1 MGEKNLWSKVGLIV
15 LLVGLSIWQ
24 IYPPKK
30 NLKPGIDL
38 GGGYSALFEI
48 DDTNAKDD
56 PHLAEKVMDILKKRI
71 DPGSTRNL
79 IWRPIGRNRL
89 EIQMPRARGET
100 GAREYQ
106 AVRDKL
112 LATNITEAEVR
123 AALALSPAERDS
135 KLAELV
141 RGVSARKPLFEQLAR
156 VDDRYRRAL
165 RLADSQP
172 ATTQPAATQ
181 PAADTQP
188 AEEIG
193 VILEDRADVIDKLL
207 ATNLSVPA
215 LIDRLELG
223 PKSPTRAGEIEKI
236 KKAHPDLA
244 GTIDEMV
251 VAYDEW
257 SKRKGVLE
265 DPSDLLRLLKGAGVL
280 EFRILATRDPSNP
293 DMLQSPKPEYNE
305 RVQKYIDQLAK
316 RGPRPET
323 GDKYAWFKVAKPKEN
338 SILQAPDYYVV
349 GKYLDV
355 DYVLAHATPDMGLLN
370 DKTWSL
376 VAASP
381 DRDSTTGRLV
391 VAFQL
396 DQRGGDKF
404 ATLTSTNLKRPLC
417 IFLDEEAISAATIE
431 STISTRGQI
440 RGSFTPQE
448 VAYLVQ
454 TLEAGALP
462 ARLKEVPIQ
471 ERNIGPSLGDTNIR
485 KGLTAVTVSI
495 LAVIAFLAI
504 YYAYN
509 GAIADIALL
518 MNLIITLG
526 IMSFIGAT
534 FTLPGIAG
542 LILSLGMSVDANVL
556 IYERMREELQR
567 GVSARMAV
575 KLGYER
581 AFSAIFDGNV
591 TAIITAAILYW
602 IGSEEIKGFGLTLG
616 IALAISLFTALF
628 VTRQYYYVMIP
639 QTLNRDET
647 KKAWLL
653 PAILLA
659 IASFMLAAGWV
670 INRPALDESNAF
682 GLGEFLGVMGLTAAV
697 ILASM
702 WGFRALY
709 RVTGHQKANRLPMMQ
724 LMSTPNIDWMK
735 NYKKYW
741 AGSAVVILAGLIFM
755 AGVWKDVLDIE
766 FVGGTNVQ
774 VELKDEYKGLSDE
787 ELRQH
792 VVADKESTVVS
803 WLRGAAEQLRKA
815 EVKPAGEAR
824 YVVSVPGGSLSQNQ
838 LQALLSARLFSG
850 QKGDPTVDRNGIV
863 PVQDGVAVQFRP
875 SGQVPDQAAFEKL
888 VRESTAE
895 YAEAAARRMRDARIQ
910 SVQEGGTAAFDIITT
925 ETGRTLVAEALM
937 ASSLGDMLEVKHS
950 IEATLVTDPERA
962 PDGVFPV
969 SRDDSV
975 LADVIGGN
983 SQADISAFKG
993 GLVLVFDRLD
1003 PPATVEE
1010 VQERLKQMRMQ
1021 PDFEATGWRT
1031 SEVFGLDAAGT
1042 AKVEKGGREVEVPT
1056 YSRLAVAVVDT
1067 NLIYLEDG
1075 SNEAWKAE
1083 VAGREKALAQA
1094 ALGSS
1099 QSLQRV
1105 TTFLPQVAS
1114 EAAQKAVIAS
1124 VLSFIALIVYLWIR
1138 FGSLEFGIAGII
1150 ALYHDVAISLA
1161 ALMACHYIHDTW
1173 LGNLLMLSDFKF
1185 DLTIL
1190 AALLT
1195 IVGYQINDTIVIFD
1209 RIRENRGRLG
1219 TISPQ
1224 LINDSLNQTLSRTV
1238 LLVSIVLMT
1247 LLIMYVLGG
1256 EGIHGF
1262 AFIMI
1267 VGSISGTYTT
1277 LCIATPML
1285 MHPRAMWITAIAI
1298 AVLTTLGLTWQIE
1311 NPYLRWFLVLG
1322 VAALGAA
1329 GAYRQ
1334 FAAARQEQAGQVPA
1348 RRPATAQ

>member
-24 IYPPKK
+24 IWPPEK

-56 PHLAEKVMDILKKRI
+56 PHLAQKVMDILKQRI

-79 IWRPIGRNRL
+79 VWRPVGRNRL

-123 AALALSPAERDS
+123 AALALAPEARDA
-135 KLAELV
+135 KFADLV
-141 RGVSARKPLFEQLAR
+141 RGISARKPLFEQLAK
-156 VDDRYRRAL
+156 VDDQYRQAVH
-165 RLADSQP
+165 LAESQP
-172 ATTQPAATQ
+172 ATTQPTTSTRPDQ
-181 PAADTQP
+181 
-188 AEEIG
+188 EIG
-193 VILEDRADVIDKLL
+193 AILDNRAEMVDKLL

-215 LIDRLELG
+215 LVDRLELG
-223 PKSPTRAGEIEKI
+223 KQSKSRAAEIEAI

-251 VAYDEW
+251 VAYDKW
-257 SKRKGVLE
+257 SERKGVLE
-265 DPSDLLRLLKGAGVL
+265 DPADLLRLLKGAGVL

-305 RVQKYIDQLAK
+305 RAQKYIDQLAK
-316 RGPRPET
+316 RGPRPEA
-323 GDKYAWFKVAKPKEN
+323 GDKYAWFKIAKPREN
-338 SILQAPDYYVV
+338 SIKDAPGYYVL
-349 GKYLDV
+349 GEYLGV

-370 DKTWSL
+370 DKSWSL

-381 DRDSTTGRLV
+381 DRDPTTGRLA

-404 ATLTSTNLKRPLC
+404 SELTSTNLKRPLA
-417 IFLDEEAISAATIE
+417 IFLDEEAISAATIQ
-431 STISTRGQI
+431 SRISTRGQI
-440 RGSFTPQE
+440 TGTFTPQE
-448 VAYLVQ
+448 VSYLVQ

-471 ERNIGPSLGDTNIR
+471 ERNVGPSLGETNIR

-495 LAVIAFLAI
+495 LAVIALLAI
-504 YYAYN
+504 YYTYN

-526 IMSFIGAT
+526 IMCFIGAT

-567 GVSARMAV
+567 GVSVRMAV

-616 IALAISLFTALF
+616 IALAISMFTALF

-653 PAILLA
+653 PAILIL
-659 IASFMLAAGWV
+659 IASVMLALGWV
-670 INRPALDESNAF
+670 INRSALDQSNAF
-682 GLGEFLGVMGLTAAV
+682 ALGQFLGVIGLTAAV

-709 RVTGHQKANRLPMMQ
+709 RLAGHQKANRLPMLQ
-724 LMSTPNIDWMK
+724 LMSTPNLDWMK
-735 NYKKYW
+735 HYKKYW
-741 AGSAVVILAGLIFM
+741 TGSAVVILAGLIFM
-755 AGVWKDVLDIE
+755 AGVWKEVLDIE

-774 VELKDEYKGLSDE
+774 VELKDQYKGLSDE
-787 ELRQH
+787 DVRQQI
-792 VVADKESTVVS
+792 VADKETSVVS
-803 WLRGAAEQLRKA
+803 WLRNAADQLRKA

-824 YVVSVPGGSLSQNQ
+824 YIVSIPDGSLSQNQ

-850 QKGDPTVDRNGIV
+850 QKGDPTVERSGIV
-863 PVQDGVAVQFRP
+863 PVQDGGVAVQFLRT
-875 SGQVPDQAAFEKL
+875 GQVPDQAAFEKL
-888 VRESTAE
+888 VREGTAE

-910 SVQEGGTAAFDIITT
+910 SVQESGTTAFDIITT
-925 ETGRTLVAEALM
+925 ETARTLVGEALM
-937 ASSLGDMLEVKHS
+937 ASSLGEMLEVKHS
-950 IEATLVTDPERA
+950 IEAALVTDPERA

-969 SRDDSV
+969 SRDDNV

-983 SQADISAFKG
+983 SQADISAYKG

-1003 PPATVEE
+1003 PPATIEDVR
-1010 VQERLKQMRMQ
+1010 ERLKQMRMQ
-1021 PDFEATGWRT
+1021 PDFEATGWRS
-1031 SEVFGLDAAGT
+1031 SEVFGLEAAGT
-1042 AKVEKGGREVEVPT
+1042 VTVKKDGRQEEVPT
-1056 YSRLAVAVVDT
+1056 YSKLAIAVVDT
-1067 NLIYLEDG
+1067 NLIYAPDG
-1075 SNEAWKAE
+1075 SNETWQAE

-1114 EAAQKAVIAS
+1114 EAAQKAIIAS

-1138 FGSLEFGIAGII
+1138 FGSLEFGVAGII
-1150 ALYHDVAISLA
+1150 ALYHDAAISLA

-1190 AALLT
+1190 AAVLT

-1298 AVLTTLGLTWQIE
+1298 AVLTTLALTWQIE
-1311 NPYLRWFLVLG
+1311 SDVLRWSLVLV
-1322 VAALGAA
+1322 VAALGGL

-1334 FAAARQEQAGQVPA
+1334 LAAARQEQTGPAPA
-1348 RRPATAQ
+1348 RRPATA